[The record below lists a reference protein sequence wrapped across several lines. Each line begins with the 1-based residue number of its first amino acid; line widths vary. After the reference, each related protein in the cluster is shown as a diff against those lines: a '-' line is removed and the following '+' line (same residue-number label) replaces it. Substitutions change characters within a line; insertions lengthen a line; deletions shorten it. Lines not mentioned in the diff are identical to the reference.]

1 MKRLLIIILAL
12 IIVSACQEQKKQT
25 TSTVLIES
33 APQLAG
39 FSSIRLGRIDTT
51 LNTWVK
57 NGWINGAV
65 SLIARDGKIIYFKAA
80 GYNDLETKEPLK
92 RDGIF
97 RIASQTKAIT
107 SVAVMM
113 LYEEG
118 KFLLEH
124 PVSKFIPSFANA
136 TVLDKFNPKDT
147 TYTTIPAKRQIT
159 IRDLLTHTSGIG
171 YAQIGS
177 PEANSIY
184 AMNKITAGLDVYEG
198 TLADAMT
205 RLGSLPLMHQPG
217 QQWTYGLNIDLLG
230 RLVEIWSGLTL
241 EEFFNQRIFQP
252 LGMNDTYFN
261 IPEEKA
267 SRLVNFFQEDSTGLK
282 KVVTALGGD
291 TNFPLRKKSYFSG
304 GGGLSSTIYDYAVF
318 LQMLLNNGEY
328 NGVRLLSR
336 NTVRMMTMNQIGD
349 LMLDDSKFGL
359 GFAIATE
366 KDSGLF
372 PSQEGTYSWGGAFST
387 IYWVDPKEKM
397 VVLFYRQ
404 MWGAHAEEIEGSYKA
419 LVYQG
424 LND

>member
-1 MKRLLIIILAL
+1 MKRYLFFLLIIAIL
-12 IIVSACQEQKKQT
+12 SSCQEQKKQT
-25 TSTVLIES
+25 TSTVLVES
-33 APQLAG
+33 APESAG
-39 FSSIRLGRIDTT
+39 FSAARLARIDTT
-51 LNTWVK
+51 LNTWVQK
-57 NGWINGAV
+57 GWINGAV
-65 SLIARDGKIIYFKAA
+65 GLIARNGKIIYYKAA
-80 GYNDLETKEPLK
+80 GYNNLETKEPLK

-107 SVAVMM
+107 TVAAMM

-118 KFLLEH
+118 KFQLED

-159 IRDLLTHTSGIG
+159 IHDLMTHTSGIG

-177 PEANSIY
+177 MEANSIY
-184 AMNKITAGLDVYEG
+184 AKNKVTAGLDVYEG

-217 QQWTYGLNIDLLG
+217 AQWTYGLNIDVLG
-230 RLVEIWSGLTL
+230 RLVEIWSGQTL

-261 IPEEKA
+261 LPQEKA
-267 SRLVNFFQEDSTGLK
+267 NRLVNFFQEDSTGLK
-282 KVVTALGGD
+282 VYKTALGGD
-291 TNFPLRKKSYFSG
+291 MNFPLRKKSYFSG

-328 NGVRLLSR
+328 NGQRLLSR

-349 LMLDDSKFGL
+349 LPFGDTRFGL
-359 GFAIATE
+359 GFSIVTE
-366 KDSGLF
+366 EGSRMS
-372 PSQEGTYSWGGAFST
+372 PIQEGSYSWGGAFST

-397 VVLFYRQ
+397 VVLLYQQ
-404 MWGAHAEEIEGSYKA
+404 MWGQHVSDVDKTYKV